1 MGEVRAIDATSGQ
14 GANLLPALARVSF
27 VRSLRTLKLLLTR
40 L

>member
-1 MGEVRAIDATSGQ
+1 MGEVRTIDATQGQ
-14 GANLLPALARVSF
+14 GANPVFAFARAAL